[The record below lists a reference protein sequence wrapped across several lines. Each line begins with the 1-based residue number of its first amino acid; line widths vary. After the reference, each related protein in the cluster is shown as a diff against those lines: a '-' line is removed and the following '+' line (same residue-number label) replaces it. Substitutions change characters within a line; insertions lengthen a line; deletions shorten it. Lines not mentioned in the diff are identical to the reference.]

1 MYQRKLPKEYYC
13 TVDYALDIFGGKWKP
28 RLLCILGHKKS
39 MRYGEIKDQ
48 MENIS
53 DAALADSLK
62 ELQQQDIIER
72 KQYNEMPIRVEYSLT
87 NKGKTLLPVL
97 NTISNWAIKNSTPDI
112 YIKGCILMMCIR
124 TCLTR
129 IFYLKFKY
137 FRLFFNPVTS

>member
-97 NTISNWAIKNSTPDI
+97 NTISNWAIKIAPLI

-129 IFYLKFKY
+129 FFYLKFKY
-137 FRLFFNPVTS
+137 FRLFLNPVTSY

>member
-39 MRYGEIKDQ
+39 MRYGEIKEQ

-62 ELQQQDIIER
+62 DCSNKI
-72 KQYNEMPIRVEYSLT
+72 SLKE
-87 NKGKTLLPVL
+87 NSIMKCQFA
-97 NTISNWAIKNSTPDI
+97 SNIH
-112 YIKGCILMMCIR
+112 
-124 TCLTR
+124 
-129 IFYLKFKY
+129 
-137 FRLFFNPVTS
+137 

>member
-1 MYQRKLPKEYYC
+1 
-13 TVDYALDIFGGKWKP
+13 
-28 RLLCILGHKKS
+28 

-97 NTISNWAIKNSTPDI
+97 NTISNWAIKNSTPDM
-112 YIKGCILMMCIR
+112 YKGMHFNDVHKDL
-124 TCLTR
+124 
-129 IFYLKFKY
+129 FK
-137 FRLFFNPVTS
+137 

>member
-53 DAALADSLK
+53 DATFS
-62 ELQQQDIIER
+62 
-72 KQYNEMPIRVEYSLT
+72 
-87 NKGKTLLPVL
+87 
-97 NTISNWAIKNSTPDI
+97 
-112 YIKGCILMMCIR
+112 
-124 TCLTR
+124 
-129 IFYLKFKY
+129 
-137 FRLFFNPVTS
+137 

>member
-28 RLLCILGHKKS
+28 RLLCILGHNQS
-39 MRYGEIKDQ
+39 MRYGELKKQ

-62 ELQQQDIIER
+62 ELEKAGIVLR

-87 NKGKTLLPVL
+87 NEGKTLLPVL
-97 NTISNWAIKNSTPDI
+97 DTISDWAINHSKPGM
-112 YIKGCILMMCIR
+112 YKGFHFNKVHR
-124 TCLTR
+124 P
-129 IFYLKFKY
+129 KFEK
-137 FRLFFNPVTS
+137 

>member
-39 MRYGEIKDQ
+39 MRYREIKDQ

-62 ELQQQDIIER
+62 ELQQQNIIER

-97 NTISNWAIKNSTPDI
+97 NTISNWAIKNSTPDM
-112 YIKGCILMMCIR
+112 YKGIH
-124 TCLTR
+124 
-129 IFYLKFKY
+129 FKDVHKD
-137 FRLFFNPVTS
+137 LFK

>member
-53 DAALADSLK
+53 DAAVADSLK

-87 NKGKTLLPVL
+87 NKWKTLLPVL
-97 NTISNWAIKNSTPDI
+97 NTISNWAIKNSTPDM
-112 YIKGCILMMCIR
+112 YKGMH
-124 TCLTR
+124 
-129 IFYLKFKY
+129 FNDVHKD
-137 FRLFFNPVTS
+137 LFN

>member
-39 MRYGEIKDQ
+39 MRYGEIKEQ

-87 NKGKTLLPVL
+87 N
-97 NTISNWAIKNSTPDI
+97 
-112 YIKGCILMMCIR
+112 IKGCILMMCIK
-124 TCLTR
+124 TCLNR
-129 IFYLKFKY
+129 IYYLKFKY
-137 FRLFFNPVTS
+137 LRLFLNPVTS

>member
-28 RLLCILGHKKS
+28 RLLCILGHNGS
-39 MRYGEIKDQ
+39 MRYGELKKQ

-62 ELQQQDIIER
+62 ELEQAKIIKR

-87 NKGKTLLPVL
+87 SEGKTLLPVL
-97 NTISNWAIKNSTPDI
+97 DTISNWAIAHSKADI
-112 YIKGCILMMCIR
+112 YRGFHFKQIHR
-124 TCLTR
+124 P
-129 IFYLKFKY
+129 KFEEK
-137 FRLFFNPVTS
+137 RKNEKNDQSANTLSSN

>member
-129 IFYLKFKY
+129 IYYLKFKY

>member
-1 MYQRKLPKEYYC
+1 METKTLVYLRTQ
-13 TVDYALDIFGGKWKP
+13 
-28 RLLCILGHKKS
+28 KS

-97 NTISNWAIKNSTPDI
+97 NTISNWAIKNSTLI

-129 IFYLKFKY
+129 IYYLKFKY

>member
-97 NTISNWAIKNSTPDI
+97 NTISNWASKIAPLI

-129 IFYLKFKY
+129 IYYLKFKY

>member
-28 RLLCILGHKKS
+28 RLLCILGNEAPI
-39 MRYGEIKDQ
+39 RYGDLKDE

-62 ELQQQDIIER
+62 ELQEQGIVAR

-87 NKGKTLLPVL
+87 EKGKTLIPVL
-97 NTISNWAIKNSTPDI
+97 DTISAWAVKNSKVDLYRGKHFDKI
-112 YIKGCILMMCIR
+112 HRKS
-124 TCLTR
+124 
-129 IFYLKFKY
+129 FEK
-137 FRLFFNPVTS
+137 